1 MLGSSQYKVRPISLR
16 FGCVVKCAIDHSR
29 YKKERISSA
38 ATIDKC
44 ALSTTIKRN
53 RAIKLMTLH
62 FLAENSKMAKQKLA
76 RNRPAADEPA
86 AAVKSDSGR
95 STATLTAV
103 AASLDIAGVD
113 ITLDEV
119 RDIEQRSYRVIER
132 LRETVFDPGKQK
144 RLNLTFSISEASRMV
159 GRTPAAI
166 RDAEKAGRLPEPPKD
181 GHGRRLGY
189 SLAAIN
195 AMRREFGTLPWRGE
209 ADEPLV
215 LAVSN
220 FKGGVGK
227 STLAAHIAQ
236 YLALQGYRVCIID
249 CDPQGSLTSLF
260 GLNPDYELE
269 AKDTLFPFLMR
280 ERDTLDYALR
290 PTYWDQLSMIPANL
304 SLYSIEY
311 QLAARAPGNPLIL
324 ERLRLG
330 IDTIKEQF
338 DVILIDPPPA
348 LGMLSLSVVRAA
360 TALVVPV
367 RPATVDFGSTAHF
380 FTLLVEALETL
391 AARGLQPR
399 YKFLKVLVNAMDETK
414 SAHTEITRMMRQVY
428 QMSMFATVMKDSA
441 EIDNAGA
448 RLMSVYE
455 LEEATT
461 SRETYR
467 RCKAYLDAVNQEIEL
482 LIRKTWPSHHDA
494 LRRQGLL

>member
-1 MLGSSQYKVRPISLR
+1 MK
-16 FGCVVKCAIDHSR
+16 
-29 YKKERISSA
+29 
-38 ATIDKC
+38 
-44 ALSTTIKRN
+44 
-53 RAIKLMTLH
+53 
-62 FLAENSKMAKQKLA
+62 
-76 RNRPAADEPA
+76 PAASKLKEYTSEVDPEL
-86 AAVKSDSGR
+86 V
-95 STATLTAV
+95 TT
-103 AASLDIAGVD
+103 SLALAGIDVS
-113 ITLDEV
+113 LDEV

-144 RLNLTFSISEASRMV
+144 RLKLIFSISEAARMV

-166 RDAEKAGRLPEPPKD
+166 REAEKAGRLPAPLKD
-181 GHGRRLGY
+181 THGRRLGY
-189 SLAAIN
+189 PLAQIN
-195 AMRREFGTLPWRGE
+195 AMRDEFGTRPWRSQ
-209 ADEPLV
+209 ADEPLM
-215 LAVSN
+215 LAISN

-269 AKDTLFPFLMR
+269 AEDTLFPFFMR

-290 PTYWDQLSMIPANL
+290 ATYWDQLSLIPANL

-311 QLAARAPGNPLIL
+311 QLAARAPSNPLIL

-330 IDTIKEQF
+330 IDSIKHQF
-338 DVILIDPPPA
+338 DVVILDPPPA

-360 TALVVPV
+360 TALIVPV

-391 AARGLQPR
+391 AAQGLQPR
-399 YKFLKVLVNAMDETK
+399 YKFLKVLVNAMDEAK
-414 SAHTEITRMMRQVY
+414 SAHAEITRMMRQVY

-441 EIDNAGA
+441 EIDNAGG
-448 RLMSVYE
+448 RLMTVYE
-455 LEEATT
+455 LDEPTA

-467 RCKAYLDAVNQEIEL
+467 RCKAYLDAVNREIEL
-482 LIRKTWPSHHDA
+482 LIRKTWPSHHDE
-494 LRRQGLL
+494 LRRAGLL